1 MAVKCLFVLMAFGG
15 MPVPHFLPDVSTK
28 HKILQYS
35 VQRYVF
41 HGYLHDTITPISTT
55 APC

>member
-1 MAVKCLFVLMAFGG
+1 MAAKCLFVLMAFGG
-15 MPVPHFLPDVSTK
+15 MHDPHFLPDVSTK
-28 HKILQYS
+28 HKILQCS

-41 HGYLHDTITPISTT
+41 HGYLHDTITLISTT